1 MLVDNAGIGADA
13 DVIET
18 EPDRLD
24 ELLRLK
30 VLALTGLS
38 RPYAADM
45 VMNGGEAIVN
55 LSSVAATVP
64 TP

>member
-38 RPYAADM
+38 RRYAADM